1 MFLTGRLSLCVVTF
15 QSIVSLALEME
26 RRGPLKKQNCFPA
39 HLCFNICM
47 YRNYSSHGVSLTT
60 TSGIEKSHSLGLPPY
75 IKLPVSNASSNERAS
90 SLNVIFLGPIRPDP
104 ARISLLPKL

>member
-1 MFLTGRLSLCVVTF
+1 
-15 QSIVSLALEME
+15 
-26 RRGPLKKQNCFPA
+26 
-39 HLCFNICM
+39 M

-90 SLNVIFLGPIRPDP
+90 SLNAIFWDRSGPIRPAYP
-104 ARISLLPKL
+104 SSPNSKASYR